1 MGNPKHPLE
10 GIRVLD
16 LGRQQA
22 GPRCAQVLAR
32 MGAEVIKVERLGGE
46 ETRYNGPHV
55 RGQSAY
61 WVQHNSGKKSL
72 SVDLRKEPAKEIVR
86 ELVKIS
92 DVFLQNFRPGTIKEM
107 GFGYEVLKKLNPRII
122 MVNVSAYGQFG
133 PYREKIGIDHIGQAL
148 GGATMVTGEEGMPPM
163 LTGVAIMDRT
173 TALTAAIGTLSALY
187 EREASG
193 EGQSI
198 DVCLADTGYSYTEIP
213 ISAYLGGAKPPKR
226 GESARPGSGIFPCKE
241 GWILL
246 SVTLQNGWPRF
257 CDALGKP
264 EWLEDPRFST
274 GRERG
279 RNKDLINAA
288 LKELLST
295 MTMAE
300 AVEHFTRYDVVAAPC
315 NDIPQAAAESHPW
328 ERRALVEVPDFQ
340 AGTIVVSGDYWHF
353 SRTPAVIGSASK
365 VGEHNEEILT
375 SLLGYS
381 ADQIEQLR
389 EAQVI
394 GEWDHYSDAREE
406 VSVL

>member
-1 MGNPKHPLE
+1 
-10 GIRVLD
+10 
-16 LGRQQA
+16 
-22 GPRCAQVLAR
+22 
-32 MGAEVIKVERLGGE
+32 
-46 ETRYNGPHV
+46 
-55 RGQSAY
+55 
-61 WVQHNSGKKSL
+61 
-72 SVDLRKEPAKEIVR
+72 
-86 ELVKIS
+86 
-92 DVFLQNFRPGTIKEM
+92 M

-133 PYREKIGIDHIGQAL
+133 PYRERIGIDHIGQAL
-148 GGATMVTGEEGMPPM
+148 GGATMVTGQEGMPPM
-163 LTGVAIMDRT
+163 LSGVAVMDRT
-173 TALTAAIGTLSALY
+173 TALTATIGTLSALY

-213 ISAYLGGAKPPKR
+213 ISAYLGGGMPPKR

-241 GWILL
+241 GWVLL

-257 CDALGKP
+257 CDALRKP

-274 GRERG
+274 GRERN
-279 RNKDLINAA
+279 RNKDLVNAA

-295 MTMAE
+295 MTMKE
-300 AVEHFTRYDVVAAPC
+300 AVEHFSRYDVVAAPC
-315 NDIPQAAAESHPW
+315 NDIPQAAADSHPW
-328 ERRALVEVPDFQ
+328 ERGALVEVPDFQ

-353 SRTPAVIGSASK
+353 SRTPAVIGSAPK

-381 ADQIEQLR
+381 AEQIEQLR
-389 EAQVI
+389 ETQVI
-394 GEWDHYSDAREE
+394 GEWDHYSDVREE